1 MDVSAFV
8 FLHVTAGTAA
18 LLSGG
23 TAILARKGETLHR
36 WAGSVFFVAMIAMC
50 TAAIPVAIVRYQP
63 LNITAATLT
72 LYLIATAWV
81 AATRKDGET
90 GAFERYA
97 AVAGATIAGGTL
109 LYAATLAKGAAPFM
123 YGFGGIAAFAVL
135 LDVSVIAR
143 RGLSGTQRIARHL
156 WRMTFAM
163 LIATASFFIGQAK
176 FIPLVIRDMNLHF
189 VPPIAV
195 IALLLF
201 WIVRVLLTNWAN
213 QTNDAAAPP
222 TT

>member
-1 MDVSAFV
+1 MDVTPFV
-8 FLHVTAGTAA
+8 FLHITAGTTV

-23 TAILARKGETLHR
+23 TAMLARKGEPLHR
-36 WAGSVFFVAMIAMC
+36 AAGSVFFIAMITMC
-50 TAAIPVAIVRYQP
+50 AAAIPIAIVRYQP

-72 LYLIATAWV
+72 LYMVATAWA

-97 AVAGATIAGGTL
+97 AVAGAAVAAGTL
-109 LYAATLAKGAAPFM
+109 LYAVTLAKAAAPFM

-135 LDVSVIAR
+135 LDATVIAR
-143 RGLSGTQRIARHL
+143 RGLSGAQRIARHL

-163 LIATASFFIGQAK
+163 LIATTSFFIGQAK
-176 FIPLVIRDMNLHF
+176 FIPAAITGTNLNLA
-189 VPPIAV
+189 PPLLV

-213 QTNDAAAPP
+213 QTRDAAPP

>member
-1 MDVSAFV
+1 MDTALL
-8 FLHVTAGTAA
+8 FLHITAGTAA

-23 TAILARKGETLHR
+23 TAMLARKGETVHR
-36 WAGSVFFVAMIAMC
+36 AAGSVFFIAMIAMC

-90 GAFERYA
+90 GSFERYA
-97 AVAGATIAGGTL
+97 AAAGAAIAAGTL
-109 LYAATLAKGAAPFM
+109 LYAVTLAKGAAPFM

-135 LDVSVIAR
+135 LDITVIAR
-143 RGLSGTQRIARHL
+143 RGLSGAQRIARHL

-176 FIPLVIRDMNLHF
+176 FIPDAITDTRLHF
-189 VPPIAV
+189 VPPILV

-201 WIVRVLLTNWAN
+201 WIVRVLLTNWAK
-213 QTNDAAAPP
+213 QAPDAGTP
-222 TT
+222 